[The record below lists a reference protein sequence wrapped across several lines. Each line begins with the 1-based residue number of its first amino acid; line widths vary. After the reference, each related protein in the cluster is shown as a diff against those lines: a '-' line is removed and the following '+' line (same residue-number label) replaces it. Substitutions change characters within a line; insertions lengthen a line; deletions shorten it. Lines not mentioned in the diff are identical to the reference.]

1 MEKRTMI
8 FLLVAAAAVAG
19 FVLWSRRRQGLD
31 RFFNNAAAASVPTP
45 TVAPTQ
51 LAPQAIVSNAF
62 SDLLQAGQNWASQY
76 FRERVAPRQAD
87 AVPYKP
93 PPITSK
99 GPSPAVPAA
108 NTPAIVTTPTGYYA

>member
-19 FVLWSRRRQGLD
+19 FVLWSRRRGQAG
-31 RFFNNAAAASVPTP
+31 ASVPTP